1 MLIREVEDT
10 QTLIQIYLAV
20 LQSVLLYGSET
31 WFLTPCM
38 QRVLGGF
45 HHKVARRLTG
55 RQLRKGRDGGCVYP
69 PLEDDME
76 GSGLQEVDTYVSF
89 CQNTVAQ
96 YIATRPIMDLCL
108 AAKQRPGP
116 RVEIRWWEQE
126 GLDLEG
132 MRTTSWEAEEK
143 EGAEDTDGTE
153 TATAD

>member
-1 MLIREVEDT
+1 MAE
-10 QTLIQIYLAV
+10 A
-20 LQSVLLYGSET
+20 
-31 WFLTPCM
+31 
-38 QRVLGGF
+38 
-45 HHKVARRLTG
+45 
-55 RQLRKGRDGGCVYP
+55 
-69 PLEDDME
+69 
-76 GSGLQEVDTYVSF
+76 GLQEVNTYVSRR
-89 CQNTVAQ
+89 QNIVAQ
-96 YIATRPIMDLCL
+96 YIATMTIMNLCL